1 VSSSE
6 DDSSCS
12 SDEQDAIT
20 FEDAIEVPAD
30 NYSEL
35 LNDANSFNK
44 DLIGISSDDD
54 LINQFQQ
61 FLIFARIKYNC

>member
-6 DDSSCS
+6 DDSLCS
-12 SDEQDAIT
+12 SDEQDAIA
-20 FEDAIEVPAD
+20 FEDAIEVTAD
-30 NYSEL
+30 NYSVL

-61 FLIFARIKYNC
+61 FLMFARIKYNC

>member
-1 VSSSE
+1 MSSSK

-12 SDEQDAIT
+12 SDAQDAFT

-35 LNDANSFNK
+35 LNDANS
-44 DLIGISSDDD
+44 LI
-54 LINQFQQ
+54 
-61 FLIFARIKYNC
+61 RI